1 MRSPTVILVEPQLGE
16 NIGFTARAML
26 NCGLTSLRLVRPR
39 DGWPNPAANAAAVG
53 ADGVIEG
60 AVVFDSVEDAVAD
73 FQHVYAATA
82 RRRGQIK
89 RIMTPRAAAS
99 LMRQESDHAVGLM
112 FGPERSGL
120 DNDAVA
126 LADVVIQV
134 PLNPDF
140 TSLSLLQAVL
150 ITAYEWFLAGTDVAA
165 DETSGNDAVPAPKKD
180 LVNFFE
186 RLESALDESGFFHV
200 EEKRAT
206 TVRNIRNLFQRAS
219 LMDQELRTLHGI
231 VTSLRRRG
239 D

>member
-1 MRSPTVILVEPQLGE
+1 
-16 NIGFTARAML
+16 ML

-53 ADGVIEG
+53 ADGVIED
-60 AVVFDSVEDAVAD
+60 AVVFESVEDALAD
-73 FQHVYAATA
+73 CQRVYAATA

-89 RIMTPRAAAS
+89 RTMTPRAAAS
-99 LMRQESDHAVGLM
+99 LMCQESDLAVGLM

-126 LADVVIQV
+126 RADAVIQV
-134 PLNPDF
+134 PLNPGF
-140 TSLSLLQAVL
+140 TSLSLPQAVL
-150 ITAYEWFLAGTDVAA
+150 ITAYEWFLAGTDVEA
-165 DETSGNDAVPAPKKD
+165 DETSGNDAVPAPKQD

-206 TVRNIRNLFQRAS
+206 TVRNIRNLFQRAG